1 MLLVEPRMQRMVST
15 SSTLVCDTSEAG
27 WQMMNGPNG
36 LDMSYFDYN
45 ATAPIR
51 PEALAAV
58 LEAMKSVGNASSM
71 HQPGRQAAHRVD
83 VARRQLADLLGCSPG
98 EIIFTS
104 GATEANN
111 LALRAAF
118 TAGDPLVTSPVEH
131 PAVLEAARA
140 VTAESPEDLVLLPVG
155 ADGLVDLGVLEQVFP
170 ARRGGV
176 VSLMAANN
184 ETGVLTDLRV
194 AAKAAH
200 EAGAL
205 VHTDAT
211 QIIGRL
217 PVDVAE
223 LDVDLLS
230 LSAHKFGGPQGAG
243 ALYVRR
249 GSPLPH
255 RPLLVGGGQ
264 ERGWRA
270 GTLNVAGII
279 GMGAAADAARRGV
292 GEEAERIA
300 ALRDRLESLVT
311 GALPGC
317 RINGRRDQRL
327 PGVTSITF
335 PGLPADAVLAAMPE
349 VAASEGSACASGA
362 PTPSHVLLAMG
373 LSRDDADSTIRFSLG
388 YATTNAEIENA
399 AHAVKRAAT
408 QVRAALAEAHG
419 PS

>member
-1 MLLVEPRMQRMVST
+1 MLLVEPRMRGKVST

-36 LDMSYFDYN
+36 PDMSYLDYN

-58 LEAMKSVGNASSM
+58 LEAMQSVGNASSM

-118 TAGDPLVTSPVEH
+118 TAGNPLVTSPVEH
-131 PAVLEAARA
+131 PAVLETARA

-155 ADGLVDLGVLEQVFP
+155 ADGLVDLGALDQVFSE
-170 ARRGGV
+170 RRGGV

-217 PVDVAE
+217 PVDVVE
-223 LDVDLLS
+223 LDVDFLS

-279 GMGAAADAARRGV
+279 GMGAAADAARHGL

-300 ALRDRLESLVT
+300 ALRDRLENLVT

>member
-1 MLLVEPRMQRMVST
+1 MREQAST
-15 SSTLVCDTSEAG
+15 SSTLVCDTSEVG

-36 LDMSYFDYN
+36 SYTSYFDYN

-58 LEAMKSVGNASSM
+58 VEAMQSVGNASSM
-71 HQPGRQAAHRVD
+71 HEPGRQAAHRVD
-83 VARRQLADLLGCSPG
+83 DARRQLADLLGCSPG

-111 LALRAAF
+111 LALRAACS
-118 TAGDPLVTSPVEH
+118 AGNLLVTSPVEH
-131 PAVLEAARA
+131 PAVLETARA
-140 VTAESPEDLVLLPVG
+140 VTAENPEDLVLLPVAG
-155 ADGLVDLGVLEQVFP
+155 DGLVDLEALDQVF
-170 ARRGGV
+170 ATRRGGV

-194 AAKAAH
+194 AAKAAR

-230 LSAHKFGGPQGAG
+230 LSAHKFGGPQGVG

-249 GSPLPH
+249 GSPLSH

-279 GMGAAADAARRGV
+279 GMGAAADAARHGLGQDV
-292 GEEAERIA
+292 ERIA

-311 GALPGC
+311 DALPGC

-327 PGVTSITF
+327 PGVTSITL
-335 PGLPADAVLAAMPE
+335 PGVPADAVLAAMPD

-373 LSRDDADSTIRFSLG
+373 LSREDADSTIRFSLG
-388 YATTNAEIENA
+388 YATTNAEIEHA

-408 QVRAALAEAHG
+408 QVRAALTEAHV
-419 PS
+419 PR

>member
-1 MLLVEPRMQRMVST
+1 MQEKVST

-27 WQMMNGPNG
+27 WLMMNGPNG
-36 LDMSYFDYN
+36 ANVSYFDYN

-58 LEAMKSVGNASSM
+58 VEAMQSVGNASSM
-71 HQPGRQAAHRVD
+71 HHPGRQAAHRVD

-118 TAGDPLVTSPVEH
+118 TAGNALVTSPVEH
-131 PAVLEAARA
+131 PAVLETARA
-140 VTAESPEDLVLLPVG
+140 ITAESPEDLVLLPVG
-155 ADGLVDLGVLEQVFP
+155 IDGLVGLDALDQVF
-170 ARRGGV
+170 ASRAGGV
-176 VSLMAANN
+176 VSLMLANN

-194 AAKAAH
+194 AAKAAR

-205 VHTDAT
+205 VHTDGT

-217 PVDVAE
+217 PVDVTD

-230 LSAHKFGGPQGAG
+230 LSAHKFGGPQGVG

-279 GMGAAADAARRGV
+279 GMGAAADAARRGL

-300 ALRDRLESLVT
+300 VLRDRLENLVT

-327 PGVTSITF
+327 PGVTSITI
-335 PGLPADAVLAAMPE
+335 PGVPADAVLAAMPD

-373 LSRDDADSTIRFSLG
+373 LSRGDADSTIRFSLG

-399 AHAVKRAAT
+399 AYAVKRAVA
-408 QVRAALAEAHG
+408 QVRDALAEAHG
-419 PS
+419 AR

>member
-1 MLLVEPRMQRMVST
+1 MRGNVST

-27 WQMMNGPNG
+27 WLMVNGPNG
-36 LDMSYFDYN
+36 MAMSYFDYN

-58 LEAMKSVGNASSM
+58 VEAMQSVGNASSM

-111 LALRAAF
+111 LALRVAF
-118 TAGDPLVTSPVEH
+118 TAGNALVTSPVEH

-140 VTAESPEDLVLLPVG
+140 ITAKSPEDLVLLPVG
-155 ADGLVDLGVLEQVFP
+155 TDGLVDLDALGQVF
-170 ARRGGV
+170 ASRRGGV

-194 AAKAAH
+194 AAKSAR

-230 LSAHKFGGPQGAG
+230 LSAHKFGGPQGVG

-249 GSPLPH
+249 GSPLPQ

-279 GMGAAADAARRGV
+279 GMGAAAEAAARGL
-292 GEEAERIA
+292 GEEAERVA
-300 ALRDRLESLVT
+300 ALRDRLEHLVT

-327 PGVTSITF
+327 PGVTSFTF
-335 PGLPADAVLAAMPE
+335 PGVPADAVLAAMPD

-373 LSRDDADSTIRFSLG
+373 LSRADADSTIRFSLG
-388 YATTNAEIENA
+388 YATTNAEIEHA
-399 AHAVKRAAT
+399 AQAVQRAVT
-408 QVRAALAEAHG
+408 QVHAALAEADG
-419 PS
+419 PR

>member
-1 MLLVEPRMQRMVST
+1 
-15 SSTLVCDTSEAG
+15 
-27 WQMMNGPNG
+27 
-36 LDMSYFDYN
+36 MSYFDYN

-51 PEALAAV
+51 PEVFAV
-58 LEAMKSVGNASSM
+58 VVEAMQSVGNASSM

-118 TAGDPLVTSPVEH
+118 TAGKPLVTSPVEH
-131 PAVLEAARA
+131 PAVLETARA
-140 VTAESPEDLVLLPVG
+140 VTAERHEDLVLLPVG
-155 ADGLVDLGVLEQVFP
+155 ADGLVDLDALNQVFP

-194 AAKAAH
+194 VAKAAR
-200 EAGAL
+200 EAGAI

-230 LSAHKFGGPQGAG
+230 LSAHKFGGPQGVG

-270 GTLNVAGII
+270 GTLNVAGVI
-279 GMGAAADAARRGV
+279 GMGAAADVARHDL

-300 ALRDRLESLVT
+300 ALRDRLEGLVT
-311 GALPGC
+311 DALPGC
-317 RINGRRDQRL
+317 RVNGRRDQRL

-335 PGLPADAVLAAMPE
+335 PGVPADALLAAMPD

-373 LSRDDADSTIRFSLG
+373 LSREDADSTIRFSLG
-388 YATTNAEIENA
+388 YATTNAEIEHA

-408 QVRAALAEAHG
+408 HVRAALAEAHG
-419 PS
+419 PR

>member
-1 MLLVEPRMQRMVST
+1 MNNPSEPV
-15 SSTLVCDTSEAG
+15 A
-27 WQMMNGPNG
+27 
-36 LDMSYFDYN
+36 SYFDYN

-58 LEAMKSVGNASSM
+58 VEAMQSVGNASSM

-83 VARRQLADLLGCSPG
+83 TARRQLADLLGCSPG

-118 TAGDPLVTSPVEH
+118 RAGSPLVTSPVEH
-131 PAVLEAARA
+131 PAVLETARA
-140 VTAESPEDLVLLPVG
+140 VTCGSPEDLVLLPVDS
-155 ADGLVDLGVLEQVFP
+155 DGLVDLDSLAQVF
-170 ARRGGV
+170 ATRRGGII
-176 VSLMAANN
+176 SLMAANN
-184 ETGVLTDLRV
+184 ETGVLTDLRLAV
-194 AAKAAH
+194 KAGR

-217 PVDVAE
+217 PMDVTE

-230 LSAHKFGGPQGAG
+230 LSGHKFGGPQGVG

-255 RPLLVGGGQ
+255 RPLLLGGRQ

-279 GMGAAADAARRGV
+279 GMGAAAGAAARGLC
-292 GEEAERIA
+292 EEAERVA
-300 ALRDRLESLVT
+300 ALRDRLELLVT
-311 GALPGC
+311 DTVPEC

-327 PGVTSITF
+327 PGVTSMTF
-335 PGLPADAVLAAMPE
+335 PAVPADALLAAMPE

-373 LSRDDADSTIRFSLG
+373 MSRADADSTIRFSLG
-388 YATTNAEIENA
+388 YATTEAEVDHA
-399 AHAVKRAAT
+399 ARAVKRAVT
-408 QVRAALAEAHG
+408 QVRAALAAANG
-419 PS
+419 PH

>member
-1 MLLVEPRMQRMVST
+1 MLLVEPRMQGMVST

-27 WQMMNGPNG
+27 WLMMNGLNG
-36 LDMSYFDYN
+36 PDMSYLDYN

-118 TAGDPLVTSPVEH
+118 TAGNPLVTSPVEH
-131 PAVLEAARA
+131 PAVLETARA

-155 ADGLVDLGVLEQVFP
+155 ADGLVDLGALDQVFP

-217 PVDVAE
+217 PVGVAE

>member
-1 MLLVEPRMQRMVST
+1 
-15 SSTLVCDTSEAG
+15 
-27 WQMMNGPNG
+27 
-36 LDMSYFDYN
+36 MSYFDYN

-51 PEALAAV
+51 PEALEV
-58 LEAMKSVGNASSM
+58 VVEVMQSVGNASSM
-71 HQPGRQAAHRVD
+71 HQPGRKAAHRVE
-83 VARRQLADLLGCSPG
+83 VARRQLAELLGCSPG

-118 TAGDPLVTSPVEH
+118 TVGSPLVTSPVEH
-131 PAVLEAARA
+131 PAVLETART
-140 VTAESPEDLVLLPVG
+140 VTAESPDDLVLLPVA
-155 ADGLVDLGVLEQVFP
+155 ADGLVDLEALDQVFA

-194 AAKAAH
+194 VAKAAR
-200 EAGAL
+200 EVGTL
-205 VHTDAT
+205 IHTDAT
-211 QIIGRL
+211 QVIGRL
-217 PVDVAE
+217 PVDVTD
-223 LDVDLLS
+223 LDIDLLS
-230 LSAHKFGGPQGAG
+230 LSAHKFGGPQGVG

-279 GMGAAADAARRGV
+279 GLGAAAEAAARGL
-292 GEEAERIA
+292 GEEVERIA
-300 ALRDRLESLVT
+300 ALRDRFEHLVT
-311 GALPGC
+311 DTLPGC
-317 RINGRRDQRL
+317 RINGRPDQRL

-335 PGLPADAVLAAMPE
+335 HGVPADAVLAAMPE

-373 LSRDDADSTIRFSLG
+373 LSRVDADSTIRFSLG
-388 YATTNAEIENA
+388 YATTEAEIEHA
-399 AHAVKRAAT
+399 VRAVKRAVM
-408 QVRAALAEAHG
+408 QVRAALAEPDG
-419 PS
+419 PR